1 MKILSNQQIRKAD
14 QYTIKNESIAS
25 IDLMERAAT
34 TFVDEILPF
43 IDKNNKIHIL
53 CGMGNNGGD
62 GLVAARLLFQ
72 MDFNIQVYVVQYA
85 SQGSTDFNINLQRF
99 ESICK
104 ENIVLITE
112 GDENKIKDISAEDF
126 IIDAMWGSGLSR
138 PVTGFA
144 ANVIDMIN
152 QSGAFVIG
160 LDFPS
165 GLFAGKMAEGT
176 IVHADLT
183 VTFQLPKLSMFM
195 PENYWYVGDWIVVD
209 IGLNEDFIQKQN
221 TNYHYITFEDV
232 EQWMPQRGKFDHKG
246 NFGHAMIIAGS
257 KGKMG
262 AAVLSARACLRSG
275 AGLVDVHVPQCGYS
289 ILQTAVPEAMV
300 SVDTDVNQFTSTP
313 DLKNIDTIAIGPG
326 LGTESKTAKAL
337 KTLLI
342 KASSPVVLDAD
353 ALNLIAQNKD
363 WLKLI
368 PENSILT
375 PHPGEFRRLAGDWK
389 NDYHKLE
396 LLRKLATDNQL
407 IVVLKGGHTIIALPE
422 GNVWFNTTG
431 NPGMATAGSGDVLT
445 GIITGLLA
453 QKLSPEKASLLG
465 VFLHGLSGDEA
476 MLKMGEH
483 ALTAADIIDCLEDA
497 FLVLAE

>member
-1 MKILSNQQIRKAD
+1 MKILSNQQIREAD
-14 QYTIKNESIAS
+14 QYTIKNEPIAS
-25 IDLMERAAT
+25 IDLMERTAT
-34 TFVDEILPF
+34 AFVDEILPF
-43 IDKNNKIHIL
+43 IDKNNKTHIF
-53 CGMGNNGGD
+53 CGIGNNGGD

-85 SQGSTDFNINLQRF
+85 SQRSMDFNINLQRL

-104 ENIVLITE
+104 ENILLITE
-112 GDENKIKDISAEDF
+112 GDENKIKDISAENF

-144 ANVIDMIN
+144 ANVINMIN

-165 GLFAGKMAEGT
+165 GLYAGKPAGGT
-176 IVHADLT
+176 VVHADLT
-183 VTFQLPKLSMFM
+183 VTFQLPKLSMFL

-221 TNYHYITFEDV
+221 TNYHYITFEDA
-232 EQWMPQRGKFDHKG
+232 EEWLPGRGKFDHKG
-246 NFGHAMIIAGS
+246 DFGPAIIIAGS
-257 KGKMG
+257 RGKMG
-262 AAVLSARACLRSG
+262 AAVLSAKACLKTG
-275 AGLVDVHVPQCGYS
+275 AGLVHAHIPRCGY
-289 ILQTAVPEAMV
+289 IIMQTAVPEAMV
-300 SVDTDVNQFTSTP
+300 SIDDDEDCFTAVP
-313 DLKNIDTIAIGPG
+313 GFERIDTISAGPG
-326 LGTESKTAKAL
+326 LGTDKKTAKAL
-337 KTLLI
+337 KNLLT
-342 KASSPVVLDAD
+342 KSASPLVLDAD
-353 ALNLIAQNKD
+353 ALNLIAENKD
-363 WLKLI
+363 WLNLLPAK
-368 PENSILT
+368 SILT

-389 NDYHKLE
+389 NDFDKLE
-396 LLRKLATDNQL
+396 KARKMAHEYG
-407 IVVLKGGHTIIALPE
+407 IIIVLKGSHTIIALPE

-431 NPGMATAGSGDVLT
+431 NPGMATAGCGDVLT

-465 VFLHGLSGDEA
+465 VFLHGLAGDEA

-483 ALTAADIIDCLEDA
+483 ALTAADIIDCLGDA